1 MEHLE
6 VQKEEKETGRL
17 EAFSDG
23 VFAIATTLL
32 VLDLKDPDAAV
43 TGGSPAQLAK
53 ALLRQWPNYIGLVTS
68 YVGAPSRDCA
78 ECLQDG
84 CVTSFRQRLPTAW
97 RGVRSLPDFHS
108 GIVPGNSG
116 SQDGAVFYSGPFVFM
131 AVCFFLFIR
140 AAFRKPLLSK
150 NASEEFISKTCH
162 NHLFRPPA
170 YVLATLGALLD
181 VCLCLAMCTILW
193 IFWAT
198 TITKNTRA

>member
-97 RGVRSLPDFHS
+97 RGVRSHPTSILASYLETPAAKMAQFFTVDRLSSWLFAFFCSFGRHSANRCCPRTLQRNSSARLAITIYFARRHMFLP
-108 GIVPGNSG
+108 
-116 SQDGAVFYSGPFVFM
+116 
-131 AVCFFLFIR
+131 L
-140 AAFRKPLLSK
+140 
-150 NASEEFISKTCH
+150 
-162 NHLFRPPA
+162 
-170 YVLATLGALLD
+170 
-181 VCLCLAMCTILW
+181 
-193 IFWAT
+193 
-198 TITKNTRA
+198 